1 VKGSE
6 EHSGEG
12 APLAS
17 LPVVE
22 TEGDFFGVLAKEEG
36 AEEAIPEGEAAGVV

>member
-1 VKGSE
+1 MKGSE

-22 TEGDFFGVLAKEEG
+22 TEGDLFGVLAKAEG
-36 AEEAIPEGEAAGVV
+36 VEEAIPEGEAAGVV